1 MEKWCWGV
9 CGSQGL
15 WGHKEREYKC
25 AGCKITNMD
34 QASVGQML
42 ARLGVSGA
50 NSGLGQG
57 VGLEARV
64 V

>member
-1 MEKWCWGV
+1 
-9 CGSQGL
+9 
-15 WGHKEREYKC
+15 
-25 AGCKITNMD
+25 MD

-50 NSGLGQG
+50 NGGLGQG